1 MKLFFKLLIHLKGHY
16 LLSLCVSILLMLS
29 SAHSFAAAED
39 DPLLF
44 MVTIDQL
51 ESRSGDEDPDVLE
64 ADAWVGYDLHK
75 LWIKTEIERVD
86 NTNESAEL
94 QLLYGKAIDP
104 NWDFQIGVRRDFDPV
119 PERNWA
125 VIGFQG
131 VAPYYI
137 EIDTALFLG
146 ESGRSA
152 FRFEAEYEQMLT
164 QRLVLIPEL
173 EMNFFG
179 QGDPQTEVGSGLSS
193 SEFGLRLAY
202 EIRREFAPYIGVNLE
217 AKHGETKRIAEQHG
231 EDTED
236 TQFVVGIHAWF

>member
-1 MKLFFKLLIHLKGHY
+1 MKLLIKLFMTLKSHY
-16 LLSLCVSILLMLS
+16 SLSLCASILLMFS
-29 SAHSFAAAED
+29 SAYSFAAAED

-64 ADAWVGYDLHK
+64 AEAWLGYDLHK
-75 LWIKTEIERVD
+75 LWLKTEIERVGS
-86 NTNESAEL
+86 TNESAEL
-94 QLLYGKAIDP
+94 QLLYGKAVSP
-104 NWDFQIGVRRDFDPV
+104 YWDFQIGVRRDFDPV

-131 VAPYYI
+131 LAPYYI
-137 EIDTALFLG
+137 DIDAALFLG
-146 ESGRSA
+146 ESGRSG
-152 FRFEAEYEQMLT
+152 FRFEAEYEKMLT
-164 QRLVLIPEL
+164 QRWVLIPEL

-202 EIRREFAPYIGVNLE
+202 EIRREFAPYIGVNWE

-236 TQFVVGIHAWF
+236 TQFVIGIHAWF

>member
-1 MKLFFKLLIHLKGHY
+1 MKLFTHY
-16 LLSLCVSILLMLS
+16 LLSLCFPLLLVLFSI
-29 SAHSFAAAED
+29 HSIAGAED

-64 ADAWVGYDLHK
+64 AEAWLGYDLHK
-75 LWIKTEIERVD
+75 LWLKTEIERVN

-94 QLLYGKAIDP
+94 QLLYGTAVSAY
-104 NWDFQIGVRRDFDPV
+104 WDFQIGVRRDFDPV

-131 VAPYYI
+131 LAPYYI
-137 EIDTALFLG
+137 DIDTALFFG
-146 ESGRSA
+146 ESGRTA

-164 QRLVLIPEL
+164 QRWVLIPEL
-173 EMNFFG
+173 ELNFFG
-179 QGDPQTEVGSGLSS
+179 QSDPAIETGSGLAN

-202 EIRREFAPYIGVNLE
+202 EIRREFAPYIGVNWE

-231 EDTED
+231 EDAED